1 MHCMCKVVLHHPGHC
16 WCWQWPSGSNGLAQC
31 GGLWHRLLGHWTL
44 CHSGWLHCLCTA
56 RHGHCQWGLHW
67 HPLVVALWHLAPPP
81 PLAKVAC
88 QLANMLCC
96 HGHWNEPTHNPLV
109 ALTVQQHPSS
119 SMSSSMATCNGMSPL
134 SLLPNASNWQMQ
146 PLANASQC
154 PMQPLANATI
164 CPMHPYL
171 HAPIGQCIPMS
182 NACTSQCN
190 SVHCNYLAMRHT

>member
-1 MHCMCKVVLHHPGHC
+1 MHCMCRLLPHHPGHC

-31 GGLWHRLLGHWTL
+31 GGLWHRLLGHWAL
-44 CHSGWLHCLCTA
+44 CHSGWLHCLSTA

-134 SLLPNASNWQMQ
+134 SPA
-146 PLANASQC
+146 QC
-154 PMQPLANATI
+154 KQLANATTGHCI
-164 CPMHPYL
+164 PMPNATLSQCNHMPSATLSACTHWPMHPKV
-171 HAPIGQCIPMS
+171 QCI
-182 NACTSQCN
+182 
-190 SVHCNYLAMRHT
+190 H